1 VLSGRGLRKQ
11 AIVQDVESSALIDPS
26 GLTVD
31 CRRTPIAP
39 LFALA
44 IGEFGLLGIIVT
56 VRLRLLLGK
65 RLRRQVFST
74 TLDRLMKYID
84 VGQVEGYLS
93 GDFQC
98 MTGEHTPLCTHAGVY
113 CVLCPGRSRRTAA

>member
-44 IGEFGLLGIIVT
+44 IGEFDLLGIIVT
-56 VRLRLLLGK
+56 VRLRLLQGK
-65 RLRRQVFST
+65 R
-74 TLDRLMKYID
+74 
-84 VGQVEGYLS
+84 
-93 GDFQC
+93 
-98 MTGEHTPLCTHAGVY
+98 
-113 CVLCPGRSRRTAA
+113 